1 MNNVHLLLLY
11 QMRYAE
17 VKSAPDH
24 VCEYLRLW
32 ERIME
37 SSETGKFTQK
47 AVLTRQRIID
57 TALQLFATKG
67 YDQTTMRDIAAAADC
82 SLGLAYRYF
91 ASKEDLVLELYR
103 WLAVQLEELVLSLP
117 AASIADR
124 FHHLMRTLLMV
135 MAPHRLTL
143 VALSGA
149 ALNPL
154 SRAGVFGAEGAE
166 VRRRAQAS
174 YLILVSGAKDAPRA
188 SQVDDLA
195 TLLYGLQL
203 ALVLFW
209 LQDLSTET
217 RQSEELLRFV
227 HELLGRLRPLLRL
240 PWVAQ
245 LVVRFVQIVGPLLGQ
260 GERPAQKRDRGITG
274 E

>member
-1 MNNVHLLLLY
+1 MNIVHLLLLY

-17 VKSAPDH
+17 VKKNAGIVRQH
-24 VCEYLRLW
+24 VHVW
-32 ERIME
+32 ERNME
-37 SSETGKFTQK
+37 SSETGKLTQK
-47 AVLTRQRIID
+47 ATLTRQRIID

-67 YDQTTMRDIAAAADC
+67 YDQTTMRDIAAKADC

-103 WLAVQLEELVLSLP
+103 WLATQLEELVLLLP

-124 FHHLMRTLLMV
+124 FHHLMHDLLAV

-154 SRAGVFGAEGAE
+154 SRAGVFGVEGAE
-166 VRRRAQAS
+166 VRRRARAS
-174 YLILVSGAKDAPRA
+174 YLILVSGARDVPRA
-188 SQVDDLA
+188 SQVQDLA
-195 TLLYGLQL
+195 TMLYGLQL

-209 LQDLSTET
+209 LQDLSPET
-217 RQSEELLRFV
+217 RQTRELLQFI
-227 HELLGRLRPLLRL
+227 HELLSRFRPLLRL
-240 PWVAQ
+240 PWAAQMVAR
-245 LVVRFVQIVGPLLGQ
+245 LMQIIGPLLGQ
-260 GERPAQKRDRGITG
+260 GELPGAEKD
-274 E
+274 